1 VITLI
6 LVPCLY
12 MVIEDLGNLHE
23 DVVKGWGK
31 LTGTGRGAQG
41 LR

>member
-1 VITLI
+1 
-6 LVPCLY
+6 